1 MPQSMQSKKIR
12 IIGGVWRSRLIKVID
27 APGLRPTTDR
37 VRETLFNWLGQR
49 LDGLRCLDIF
59 AGAGALGFEAV
70 SRGASAVTLIE
81 RDKTAFANL
90 RANLSDLQ
98 SFPVEAS
105 IDLVHGDGVGFLKRQ
120 ANASWNLVFL
130 DPPFDDHLA
139 LESSLKEAG
148 RVCDGPSGGQIYVE
162 TAVSCDVAALNS
174 LIPDWECC
182 KEMTAGQVKALLFQ
196 LRRD

>member
-1 MPQSMQSKKIR
+1 MPQSVQPKKIR

-37 VRETLFNWLGQR
+37 VRETLFNWLGQN
-49 LDGLRCLDIF
+49 LDGLRCLDVF

-81 RDKTAFANL
+81 RDKTAFTNL

-98 SFPVEAS
+98 SFPVDAA
-105 IDLVHGDGVGFLKRQ
+105 IDLVQGDGVAFLKRQ
-120 ANASWNLVFL
+120 GNASWDLVFL
-130 DPPFDDHLA
+130 DPPFDDHPA
-139 LESSLKEAG
+139 LESSVREAG
-148 RVCDGPSGGQIYVE
+148 RVCDGSSGGQIYIE
-162 TAVSCDVAALNS
+162 TPAGCDVAALNS
-174 LIPDWECC
+174 LIPHWECT

>member
-1 MPQSMQSKKIR
+1 MQSKKIR

-27 APGLRPTTDR
+27 VPGLRPTTDR
-37 VRETLFNWLGQR
+37 VRETLFNWLGQN
-49 LDGLRCLDIF
+49 LDGLRCLDAF

-70 SRGASAVTLIE
+70 SRGASAVTLVE

-90 RANLSDLQ
+90 RINLSDLQ
-98 SFPVEAS
+98 SFPIDASVEL
-105 IDLVHGDGVGFLKRQ
+105 IHGDGIGFLKRQ
-120 ANASWNLVFL
+120 PNASWDLVFL

-139 LESSLKEAG
+139 LESSVQEAG
-148 RVCDGPSGGQIYVE
+148 RVCDGSNGGQIYIE
-162 TAVSCDVAALNS
+162 TAVSCDLAALNS
-174 LIPDWECC
+174 LIPQWVCC

>member
-59 AGAGALGFEAV
+59 AGAGALGFEAA

-98 SFPVEAS
+98 SSPVEAS

>member
-1 MPQSMQSKKIR
+1 MQSKKIR

-37 VRETLFNWLGQR
+37 VRETIFNWLGQS
-49 LDGLRCLDIF
+49 LNGLRCLDVF

-70 SRGASAVTLIE
+70 SRGASAVTLVE

-98 SFPVEAS
+98 SFPIDAS
-105 IDLVHGDGVGFLKRQ
+105 IDVVHGDGVGFLKRQ
-120 ANASWNLVFL
+120 ANASWDLIFL
-130 DPPFDDHLA
+130 DPPFDDHAA
-139 LESSLKEAG
+139 LESSVKEAG
-148 RVCDGPSGGQIYVE
+148 RVCDGLSGGLIYIE
-162 TAVSCDVAALNS
+162 TAVGSDLKVLNS
-174 LIPDWECC
+174 LIPLWECT

>member
-1 MPQSMQSKKIR
+1 MQSKKIR

-27 APGLRPTTDR
+27 IPGLRPTTDR
-37 VRETLFNWLGQR
+37 VRETLFNWFGQR
-49 LDGLRCLDIF
+49 LDGLRCLDAF
-59 AGAGALGFEAV
+59 AGAGALGFEAA
-70 SRGASAVTLIE
+70 SRGASTVTLIE

-98 SFPVEAS
+98 SFPVDAS

-120 ANASWNLVFL
+120 ANASWDLILL
-130 DPPFDDHLA
+130 DPPFDDRAA
-139 LESSLKEAG
+139 LESSVQEAA
-148 RVCDGPSGGQIYVE
+148 RVCDGLSGGQIYIE
-162 TAVSCDVAALNS
+162 TALGCDLVALNS
-174 LIPDWECC
+174 LMPQWECY

>member
-1 MPQSMQSKKIR
+1 MQSKKVR

-37 VRETLFNWLGQR
+37 VRETLFNWLGQN
-49 LDGLRCLDIF
+49 LCGLRCLDAF
-59 AGAGALGFEAV
+59 AGAGALGFEAA

-81 RDKTAFANL
+81 RDKTTFANL

-98 SFPVEAS
+98 SFPVDAS
-105 IDLVHGDGVGFLKRQ
+105 IDLVQGDGVGFLKRQ
-120 ANASWNLVFL
+120 ANGSWDLVFL
-130 DPPFDDHLA
+130 DPPFDDLVA
-139 LESSLKEAG
+139 LESSVREAG
-148 RVCDGPSGGQIYVE
+148 RVCDGPSGGQIYIE
-162 TAVSCDVAALNS
+162 TPVGCDVAALNR
-174 LIPDWECC
+174 LMPDWECS

>member
-12 IIGGVWRSRLIKVID
+12 IIGGVWRSRLINVTD

-49 LDGLRCLDIF
+49 LDGLRCLDVF
-59 AGAGALGFEAV
+59 AGAGALGFEAA

-98 SFPVEAS
+98 SSPVEAS

-196 LRRD
+196 LRRG

>member
-1 MPQSMQSKKIR
+1 MPQLMQSKKIR

-37 VRETLFNWLGQR
+37 VRETLFNWLGQN
-49 LDGLRCLDIF
+49 LAGLRCLDAF

-70 SRGASAVTLIE
+70 SRGASTVTLIE
-81 RDKTAFANL
+81 RDKTAFATL

-120 ANASWNLVFL
+120 ANTSWDLVFL
-130 DPPFDDHLA
+130 DPPFDDRLA
-139 LESSLKEAG
+139 LDSSIQEAG
-148 RVCDGPSGGQIYVE
+148 RVCDGSNGGQIYIE
-162 TAVSCDVAALNS
+162 TAAGCDLAALNS
-174 LIPDWECC
+174 LIPQWECC

>member
-1 MPQSMQSKKIR
+1 MQSKKIR

-27 APGLRPTTDR
+27 VPGLRPTTDR
-37 VRETLFNWLGQR
+37 VRETLFNWLGQN
-49 LDGLRCLDIF
+49 LDGLRCLDVF
-59 AGAGALGFEAV
+59 AGAGALGFEAA
-70 SRGASAVTLIE
+70 SRGASTVTLIE

-105 IDLVHGDGVGFLKRQ
+105 IDLVHSDGVGFLKRQ
-120 ANASWNLVFL
+120 AKASWDLMFL
-130 DPPFDDHLA
+130 DPPFDDRLA
-139 LESSLKEAG
+139 LDSSIQEAA
-148 RVCDGPSGGQIYVE
+148 RVCDGSNGGQIYIE
-162 TAVSCDVAALNS
+162 TVANCDLAALNS
-174 LIPDWECC
+174 LIPQWECC

>member
-98 SFPVEAS
+98 SSPVEAS

-182 KEMTAGQVKALLFQ
+182 KEMTAGQVKTLLFQ
-196 LRRD
+196 LRRG

>member
-49 LDGLRCLDIF
+49 LDGLRCLDVF
-59 AGAGALGFEAV
+59 AGAGALGFEAA

-98 SFPVEAS
+98 SSPVEAS

-196 LRRD
+196 LRRG

>member
-1 MPQSMQSKKIR
+1 MQSKKIR

-27 APGLRPTTDR
+27 IPGLRPTTDR
-37 VRETLFNWLGQR
+37 VRETLFNWLGQN
-49 LDGLRCLDIF
+49 LDGVRCLDVF
-59 AGAGALGFEAV
+59 AGAGALGFEAA

-120 ANASWNLVFL
+120 ASASWNMIFL
-130 DPPFDDHLA
+130 DPPFDDHVA
-139 LESSLKEAG
+139 LESSVQEAG
-148 RVCDGPSGGQIYVE
+148 RVCDGGKGGKIYIE
-162 TAVSCDVAALNS
+162 TAVGRDLAALNS
-174 LIPDWECC
+174 LIPQWECC

-196 LRRD
+196 LRRG

>member
-27 APGLRPTTDR
+27 IPGLRPTTDR
-37 VRETLFNWLGQR
+37 VRETLFNWLGQN
-49 LDGLRCLDIF
+49 LDGLRCLDAF
-59 AGAGALGFEAV
+59 AGAGALGFEAA
-70 SRGASAVTLIE
+70 SRGASTVTLIE

-98 SFPVEAS
+98 SFPVDAV
-105 IDLVHGDGVGFLKRQ
+105 IDLVHGDGVGFLKQQ
-120 ANASWNLVFL
+120 ANASWDLIFL
-130 DPPFDDHLA
+130 DPPFDDRAA
-139 LESSLKEAG
+139 LEFSVQEAG
-148 RVCDGPSGGQIYVE
+148 RVCDGPSGGQIYIE
-162 TAVSCDVAALNS
+162 TTVSCDLAALNS
-174 LIPDWECC
+174 LIPQWECS

>member
-1 MPQSMQSKKIR
+1 MQSKKIR

-37 VRETLFNWLGQR
+37 VRETLFNWLGQN
-49 LDGLRCLDIF
+49 LDGLRCLDAF

-70 SRGASAVTLIE
+70 SRGASTVTLVE
-81 RDKTAFANL
+81 RDKTAFTNL

-98 SFPVEAS
+98 SFPVEAA
-105 IDLVHGDGVGFLKRQ
+105 IDLVYGDGIGFLKRQ
-120 ANASWNLVFL
+120 ANASWDLIFL
-130 DPPFDDHLA
+130 DPPFDDLVA
-139 LESSLKEAG
+139 LESSVREAG
-148 RVCDGPSGGQIYVE
+148 RVCYGSGGGQIYIE
-162 TAVSCDVAALNS
+162 TSVGCDVAVLNS
-174 LIPDWECC
+174 LIPQWECC

>member
-1 MPQSMQSKKIR
+1 
-12 IIGGVWRSRLIKVID
+12 
-27 APGLRPTTDR
+27 
-37 VRETLFNWLGQR
+37 
-49 LDGLRCLDIF
+49 LRCLDVF
-59 AGAGALGFEAV
+59 AGAGALGFEAA

-98 SFPVEAS
+98 SSPVEAS

-196 LRRD
+196 IRRG

>member
-1 MPQSMQSKKIR
+1 MQSKKIR

-37 VRETLFNWLGQR
+37 VRETLFNWLGQN
-49 LDGLRCLDIF
+49 LNGLRCLDVF

-70 SRGASAVTLIE
+70 SRGASVVTLIE

-98 SFPVEAS
+98 SFSVDAS
-105 IDLVHGDGVGFLKRQ
+105 IDVVHGDGIGFLKRQ
-120 ANASWNLVFL
+120 ANASWNLIFL
-130 DPPFDDHLA
+130 DPPFDDRAA
-139 LESSLKEAG
+139 LESSVQEAG
-148 RVCDGPSGGQIYVE
+148 RVCDGSNGGQIYIE
-162 TAVSCDVAALNS
+162 TAVGSDLEALNS
-174 LIPDWECC
+174 LIPQWECT

>member
-1 MPQSMQSKKIR
+1 MQSKKIR

-49 LDGLRCLDIF
+49 LDGLRCLDVF
-59 AGAGALGFEAV
+59 AGAGALGFEAA

-98 SFPVEAS
+98 SSPVEAS

-196 LRRD
+196 IRRG

>member
-27 APGLRPTTDR
+27 IPGLRPTTDR

-49 LDGLRCLDIF
+49 LDGLRCLDTF
-59 AGAGALGFEAV
+59 AGAGALGFEAA
-70 SRGASAVTLIE
+70 SRGASTVTLIE

-98 SFPVEAS
+98 SFPIDAS

-120 ANASWNLVFL
+120 ANASWDLIFL
-130 DPPFDDHLA
+130 DPPFDDRAA
-139 LESSLKEAG
+139 LEFSVQEAG
-148 RVCDGPSGGQIYVE
+148 RVCDGPSGGQIYIE
-162 TAVSCDVAALNS
+162 TTVGCDLVALNS
-174 LIPDWECC
+174 LIPQWECI

>member
-37 VRETLFNWLGQR
+37 VRETLFNWLGQN
-49 LDGLRCLDIF
+49 LDGLRCLDVF
-59 AGAGALGFEAV
+59 AGAGALGFEAA
-70 SRGASAVTLIE
+70 SRGASRIILVE
-81 RDKTAFANL
+81 RDKTAFTNL

-120 ANASWNLVFL
+120 ANASWDLVFL
-130 DPPFDDHLA
+130 DPPFDDRVS
-139 LESSLKEAG
+139 LESSIQEAA
-148 RVCDGPSGGQIYVE
+148 RVCDGSKGGQIYIE
-162 TAVSCDVAALNS
+162 TTAGCDLAALNS
-174 LIPDWECC
+174 LIPQWECC

>member
-27 APGLRPTTDR
+27 VPGLRPTTDR
-37 VRETLFNWLGQR
+37 VRETLFNWLGQN
-49 LDGLRCLDIF
+49 LDGLRCLDAF

-70 SRGASAVTLIE
+70 SRGASAVTLVE

-90 RANLSDLQ
+90 RINLSNLQ
-98 SFPVEAS
+98 SFPVDAS
-105 IDLVHGDGVGFLKRQ
+105 VELVHGDGIGFLKRQ
-120 ANASWNLVFL
+120 VNASWDLVFL
-130 DPPFDDHLA
+130 DPPFDDLVA
-139 LESSLKEAG
+139 LESSVREAA
-148 RVCDGPSGGQIYVE
+148 RVCDGSNGGQIYIE
-162 TAVSCDVAALNS
+162 TAVSCDLAALNC
-174 LIPDWECC
+174 LMPQWVCC

>member
-49 LDGLRCLDIF
+49 LDGLRCLDAF
-59 AGAGALGFEAV
+59 AGAGALGFEAA
-70 SRGASAVTLIE
+70 SRGASTVTLVE

-90 RANLSDLQ
+90 RANLNDLQ
-98 SFPVEAS
+98 SSPVDAA

-130 DPPFDDHLA
+130 DPPFDDLTT
-139 LESSLKEAG
+139 LESAVQEAG
-148 RVCDGPSGGQIYVE
+148 RVCDGPSGGQIYIE
-162 TAVSCDVAALNS
+162 TAVGCDVAALNS

-196 LRRD
+196 LRRG

>member
-1 MPQSMQSKKIR
+1 MQSKKIR

-27 APGLRPTTDR
+27 APGVRPTTDR

-49 LDGLRCLDIF
+49 LDGLRCLDVF
-59 AGAGALGFEAV
+59 AGAGALGFEAA

-98 SFPVEAS
+98 SSPVDAA

-196 LRRD
+196 LRRG

>member
-1 MPQSMQSKKIR
+1 MQSKKIR

-196 LRRD
+196 IRRG